1 MGSPVQPPPP
11 YRSLP
16 GPYESTCHQT
26 VSPVPVVPRGG
37 CPAYGEKTARR
48 VARYLRSLHIERAC
62 VRPFSASSVD
72 FPRRLCNGGEHSSP
86 CASPEAPCG
95 SARSPYRSLP
105 GRLFA
110 GAWRSGKV
118 SPRGEARCSGAS
130 GSRILPEINSLL
142 QLVPRCPRINLL
154 QSRPRP
160 AYAARKVGSPPV
172 GSGRAPFGES
182 FDLRRLRPNDSPP
195 VVWRPGLRRLA
206 LFRSALRAPVIC
218 SPSSCVGQES
228 RLLKP
233 ACRSAQ
239 TPSGVFL
246 FSGRFAP
253 SSQWGAEFRPPLWLN
268 LICPAQAPAKSDS
281 AAAPAFSCSLRS
293 IVLLN

>member
-1 MGSPVQPPPP
+1 MGKDSSPRWLVASIVTWCNRSGPESPLAPHRARCCAP
-11 YRSLP
+11 LFGLVRSLP
-16 GPYESTCHQT
+16 PAAVQ
-26 VSPVPVVPRGG
+26 RG
-37 CPAYGEKTARR
+37 
-48 VARYLRSLHIERAC
+48 RAQ
-62 VRPFSASSVD
+62 
-72 FPRRLCNGGEHSSP
+72 SSP
-86 CASPEAPCG
+86 CASPESPCR

-110 GAWRSGKV
+110 GTWCSGKV

-130 GSRILPEINSLL
+130 SSRILPENHSISASSD
-142 QLVPRCPRINLL
+142 RMILL

-172 GSGRAPFGES
+172 GSGRCS
-182 FDLRRLRPNDSPP
+182 LRRIIRPAQARLVPLRFACSSNLLS
-195 VVWRPGLRRLA
+195 VLLRRPGEQITE
-206 LFRSALRAPVIC
+206 APVIC

-246 FSGRFAP
+246 FFRSLRSRKSTGRCA
-253 SSQWGAEFRPPLWLN
+253 SS
-268 LICPAQAPAKSDS
+268 CD
-281 AAAPAFSCSLRS
+281 PAFSCSLRS